1 MNDQLFLADVVG
13 VLGHRARSAIA
24 VTFGLLSRYLLTVT
38 SRAVHSPGRA
48 VCGQKISEEH
58 IMSPCSLTAMS
69 LAALAGAAMLTVSIG
84 PVTAV
89 TIRMRE
95 IDLA

>member
-1 MNDQLFLADVVG
+1 
-13 VLGHRARSAIA
+13 
-24 VTFGLLSRYLLTVT
+24 
-38 SRAVHSPGRA
+38 
-48 VCGQKISEEH
+48 
-58 IMSPCSLTAMS
+58 MS